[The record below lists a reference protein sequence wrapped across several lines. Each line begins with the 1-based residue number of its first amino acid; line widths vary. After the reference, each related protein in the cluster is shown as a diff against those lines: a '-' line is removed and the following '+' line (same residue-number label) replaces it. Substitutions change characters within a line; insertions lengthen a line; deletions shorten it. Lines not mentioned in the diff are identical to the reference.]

1 MKTLSFA
8 LFRNLFKNIIM
19 KVLANDGLDQ
29 SGIDG
34 LQKAGFEVITT
45 KVPQEELINY
55 INENQVRTLL
65 VRSATKV
72 RKDIIDACPSL
83 KIIGRGGVGMD
94 NIDVEYAREKG
105 INVINTP
112 AASSA
117 SVAELV
123 FAHLFSGCR
132 FLTDSNRK
140 MPVEGDTKFAELK
153 KAYTKGVELRGKT
166 IGIIGFGRIGQEVAK
181 MALGLGMRVLAVD
194 NFTEKVNLKV
204 EFFNGQSVDFEIK
217 TQSKEEVLKEA
228 DFVTLHVPAQ
238 KEFVIGQKEFDL
250 MKNGAALVNCAR
262 GGVVDEEALLKA
274 LDSGKLAFAG
284 LDVFINE
291 PTPAKSIL
299 SHPKISLTPHTG
311 ASTNEA
317 QDRIGI
323 SLAEQI
329 ISILK

>member
-1 MKTLSFA
+1 
-8 LFRNLFKNIIM
+8 M

-112 AASSA
+112 ADSSA

-140 MPVEGDTKFAELK
+140 MPVEGDSKFAELK

-194 NFTEKVNLKV
+194 NFAEKVNLKV